1 MFKKTTA
8 SLAFLVAAAAM
19 SAPAFADRGHRD
31 HRHGYGHG
39 HDRHVVVH
47 KHHYVQHRRPV
58 VVHHYH
64 RPAPRPV
71 VVVEQRP
78 HYNVNGAA
86 ILAGAVLGAVIVH
99 HAVTSY

>member
-8 SLAFLVAAAAM
+8 SLAILVAAAAV

-31 HRHGYGHG
+31 YRGHG
-39 HDRHVVVH
+39 HDRRVVVH

-71 VVVEQRP
+71 VVVQERP
-78 HYNVNGAA
+78 HYNPNGVAL
-86 ILAGAVLGAVIVH
+86 LAGAVLGAVIVH
-99 HAVTSY
+99 HAVTNY